1 MFFWA
6 PVFLHPKAVTAVK
19 LGLDQALLPK
29 DLSKLTNCFLQK
41 TNLPLLF
48 WMVIGTTT
56 QTLKLNVEK
65 QLKKHVETI
74 LNMILGL
81 KKSEKIQK
89 KSSRG
94 VKVTLFWPPPP
105 GIFRFFTLPLQA
117 LIYTK
122 TATGFR
128 TLLSY
133 IKIIQSF
140 ILIQNTKKQVWIG
153 GGKIYTALFFKKVPF
168 PVNIGHCPNFL
179 D

>member
-1 MFFWA
+1 
-6 PVFLHPKAVTAVK
+6 
-19 LGLDQALLPK
+19 
-29 DLSKLTNCFLQK
+29 
-41 TNLPLLF
+41 
-48 WMVIGTTT
+48 MVIGTTT

-81 KKSEKIQK
+81 KKSRKNQAGGLRLHFFD
-89 KSSRG
+89 S
-94 VKVTLFWPPPP
+94 PP
-105 GIFRFFTLPLQA
+105 GIFRFFTLPLQD

-140 ILIQNTKKQVWIG
+140 TLIQNTKKQV
-153 GGKIYTALFFKKVPF
+153 
-168 PVNIGHCPNFL
+168 
-179 D
+179 